1 MIIFLITEN
10 QILYQITTYRKRKDL
25 DVSKCERYEKS
36 VQDVMATV
44 AQMINPFEADQE
56 ELVSLATGAV
66 LENDVADSLL
76 RAEEIGEEQ
85 FKTFVQKNL
94 LSEEPD
100 IFTTLKKNKLP
111 TFSSA
116 KKTNVKDSKGKEI
129 TVKMNRNFF
138 ARLLIL
144 AKSRQ
149 IDLEE
154 VLSYSLGVYPLSLAT
169 ASGTFVK
176 TAKSK
181 LFEILESETKN
192 SAVDIS
198 NRLNNALIVD
208 AMAVLQTL
216 KGNAYIVFQLSENG
230 RYNADSWSF
239 FKVVK
244 VQQTTVCLVKKENS
258 KNWYID
264 EYPYS
269 EV

>member
-1 MIIFLITEN
+1 MNPAAVHRWLMSQSERAAITSQCKSMAGMLCMPRFVHLCINIHFWTHDQFFNSTEN
-10 QILYQITTYRKRKDL
+10 QTLYQFNSYRKRKDL
-25 DVSKCERYEKS
+25 DTSKCERYEKS

-85 FKTFVQKNL
+85 FQTFVKKNL

-116 KKTNVKDSKGKEI
+116 KNATVKDSKGKEI

-181 LFEILESETKN
+181 LFEIL
-192 SAVDIS
+192 
-198 NRLNNALIVD
+198 
-208 AMAVLQTL
+208 
-216 KGNAYIVFQLSENG
+216 
-230 RYNADSWSF
+230 
-239 FKVVK
+239 
-244 VQQTTVCLVKKENS
+244 
-258 KNWYID
+258 
-264 EYPYS
+264 
-269 EV
+269 